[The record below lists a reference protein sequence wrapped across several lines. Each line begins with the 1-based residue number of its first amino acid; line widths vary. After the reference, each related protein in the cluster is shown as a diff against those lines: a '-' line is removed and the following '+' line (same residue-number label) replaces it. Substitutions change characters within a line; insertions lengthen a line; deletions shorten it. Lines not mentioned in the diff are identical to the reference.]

1 MIGVEL
7 TFSNDRIALI
17 GNGSQAH
24 RIKESLRSHEL
35 EPDCIYNPSLRKGDI
50 RFTDDFENV
59 RECGII
65 FICSPNNTHFDYLE
79 SLIGD
84 RYIFCEKPPVQ
95 TENQIDSLREL
106 DNGKIHYN
114 FNLRYSELSKFLIKS
129 REYGFGELIS
139 ASITISHGLA
149 TKQDYHKSWR
159 SDSSLCPKGIFEI
172 VSIHVID
179 LVGYHFDIDS
189 IDSNKL
195 TNRSG
200 IGNSYDTANAT
211 IILSNSGKVE
221 VFSTYAAPY
230 YEHWN
235 FVFENGILIAD
246 PTGITLRGPRDV
258 FDSRGF
264 FILPPIIEKQ
274 QISMNEDYEK
284 SIERSVSF
292 FLDTAM
298 SKSNFDPNRFIICY
312 FLDYF
317 DGIIEL

>member
-1 MIGVEL
+1 MIGVAL
-7 TFSNDRIALI
+7 SSANKRIALI
-17 GNGSQAH
+17 GDGSQSQ
-24 RIKESLRSHEL
+24 RIKDSLRSHEL
-35 EPDCIYNPSLRKGDI
+35 EPDCIYKPSLRKGDNSI
-50 RFTDDFENV
+50 TDDFENV

-65 FICSPNNTHFDYLE
+65 FICSPNHTHFDYLE

-95 TENQIDSLREL
+95 TQNQIDSLREL

-139 ASITISHGLA
+139 ASITSSHGLA
-149 TKQDYHKSWR
+149 TKQDYNKSWR

-172 VSIHVID
+172 VSIHAID
-179 LVGYHFDIDS
+179 LVGYHFDIAS

-195 TNRSG
+195 RNRSG
-200 IGNSYDTANAT
+200 VGNSYDTANTT
-211 IILSNSGKVE
+211 IILANSGRVD
-221 VFSTYAAPY
+221 VSCTYVAPY
-230 YEHWN
+230 FNNWI
-235 FVFENGILIAD
+235 FVFENGLLIAD
-246 PTGITLRGPRDV
+246 QTGITLRGPRDV

-274 QISMNEDYEK
+274 SIDGNEDSAQ
-284 SIERSVSF
+284 SIKRSVDF

-298 SKSNFDPNRFIICY
+298 RNSNFDPKIS
-312 FLDYF
+312 
-317 DGIIEL
+317 ELSMFSNSLIV